1 MRSFVIT
8 REPIGRRAEVRYR
21 IRRAPLCGGN
31 WLVRLDSIDRWL
43 EFDYLSLELGNW
55 KRRTELLEYCTTVVD
70 QALVEK
76 RSTLEGQA
84 QGPSSRR
91 EIQGAMFEDEV
102 KVSFNITR
110 HRQWIF
116 TTSLLAKSSA

>member
-8 REPIGRRAEVRYR
+8 KEPIGRRAEVRYR

-84 QGPSSRR
+84 QGPTSRR

-110 HRQWIF
+110 HQQWIF
-116 TTSLLAKSSA
+116 TTSLLA

>member
-1 MRSFVIT
+1 MR
-8 REPIGRRAEVRYR
+8 AH
-21 IRRAPLCGGN
+21 LCGEN

-43 EFDYLSLELGNW
+43 KFDYLSLELGNW

-76 RSTLEGQA
+76 RSALEGQA
-84 QGPSSRR
+84 QDDPRRRR

-110 HRQWIF
+110 HQQWIL
-116 TTSLLAKSSA
+116 TTSLHY

>member
-1 MRSFVIT
+1 VRVFVAGT
-8 REPIGRRAEVRYR
+8 GWYV
-21 IRRAPLCGGN
+21 LTQ
-31 WLVRLDSIDRWL
+31 LTDRWDL
-43 EFDYLSLELGNW
+43 TTYPWNYELGNW

-76 RSTLEGQA
+76 RSTLESQT
-84 QGPSSRR
+84 QGPISRR

-110 HRQWIF
+110 HQQWIF
-116 TTSLLAKSSA
+116 TTSLLAESSA